1 MKKRIKVGDLVRI
14 KKDSWPGP
22 DPRDFIDDLLLE
34 NSRAV
39 TGIVVG
45 LTLSEK
51 PEKEDYWIK
60 VVFLDGTRSTLFHD
74 EVNILK

>member
-1 MKKRIKVGDLVRI
+1 MHKRIKVGDLVRI

-22 DPRDFIDDLLLE
+22 DPRDMVGDLLSE
-34 NSRAV
+34 NSAI

-45 LTLSEK
+45 LTLGEQ